1 MASIRSHVREAV
13 QKTLKTAAATFA
25 EFLRK
30 IADNE
35 EALWLGLLK

>member
-13 QKTLKTAAATFA
+13 QKTSENGCRNIA